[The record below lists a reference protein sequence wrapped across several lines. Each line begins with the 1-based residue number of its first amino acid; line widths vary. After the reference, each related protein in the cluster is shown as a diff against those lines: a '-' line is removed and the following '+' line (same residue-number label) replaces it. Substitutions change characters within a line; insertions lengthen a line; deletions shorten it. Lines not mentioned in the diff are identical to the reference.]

1 MDSHYIDQSVE
12 VSHQSRSRSNSH
24 LSRAT
29 SQFQDLNIKST
40 IASSEPGGGTSTEG
54 PTTSTPSLLDP
65 NSHSASTFTSS
76 PTTEQYP
83 PFPQFSQADVDA
95 NWPSLGI
102 QRSSTT
108 PILTLDPAEQLP
120 TDQPSHSHPSISR
133 SNSYPVNM
141 RYVEE
146 PPVHQLIANYRA
158 VPLGFSSMIPNSML
172 APAKRIR
179 GQVSSKQLP
188 LMRASLTRQPSR

>member
-12 VSHQSRSRSNSH
+12 VSLQSRSRSNSH

-40 IASSEPGGGTSTEG
+40 VASSESGGGTSTEG

-65 NSHSASTFTSS
+65 NSHPASTFTSS

-83 PFPQFSQADVDA
+83 SFPQFSQSDTDA

-102 QRSSTT
+102 VRSSTT
-108 PILTLDPAEQLP
+108 PLLTLDPAEQLP
-120 TDQPSHSHPSISR
+120 TDRPSHSHPSVSR
-133 SNSYPVNM
+133 SNSFPVNM
-141 RYVEE
+141 RYVE
-146 PPVHQLIANYRA
+146 PLLSCSTSLLTAKQYRWSPA
-158 VPLGFSSMIPNSML
+158 V
-172 APAKRIR
+172 
-179 GQVSSKQLP
+179 
-188 LMRASLTRQPSR
+188 